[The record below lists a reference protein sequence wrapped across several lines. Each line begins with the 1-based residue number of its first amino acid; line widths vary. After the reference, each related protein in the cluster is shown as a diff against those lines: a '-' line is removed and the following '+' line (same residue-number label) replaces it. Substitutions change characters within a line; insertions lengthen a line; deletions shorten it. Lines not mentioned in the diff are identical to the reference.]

1 MTTDKY
7 PYIFS
12 GNKND
17 LILHDY
23 FVFKIDDGSFLLDKV

>member
-1 MTTDKY
+1 MTADKY

-23 FVFKIDDGSFLLDKV
+23 FFFKIYR

>member
-17 LILHDY
+17 LILYDY
-23 FVFKIDDGSFLLDKV
+23 FFFKIDDGSFLLDKV